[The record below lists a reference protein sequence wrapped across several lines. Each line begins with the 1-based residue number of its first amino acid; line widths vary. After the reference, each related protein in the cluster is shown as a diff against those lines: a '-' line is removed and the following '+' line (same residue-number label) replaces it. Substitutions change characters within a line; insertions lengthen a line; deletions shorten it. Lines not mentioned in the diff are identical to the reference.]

1 MAEAVVS
8 FVIEK
13 LGDQLIQEAVSLY
26 EVRDQVE
33 SIERELTRMQCFLKD
48 ADAKQKRD
56 KRVKNWV
63 RDIRDVAYDV
73 EDIIDTFILKTTHQ
87 RKMRTK
93 YCFLFFFKEL
103 VIRRQVAKEIEGIKI
118 KIRDISAS
126 RTTYGIEN
134 IGGVEGTTSYVS
146 DRLRERRRSSPHLD
160 EPGVVGFNEDIKTL
174 VARLLDQDT
183 SRRCVISIV
192 GMGGLGKTTL
202 AKKVYNS
209 NDVKRHFEICAWVYV
224 SQEYRARELL
234 HEMGKKVMGIGRE
247 SLAQMNKGDLEE
259 KLSKILKK
267 KRYLI
272 VMDDIWKL
280 QVWDDLKAVFPD
292 GMNGSRVLFTTRIK
306 DVALHADP
314 RSPLHELHFLS
325 DSESWELFSKRAFP
339 MENDEIACIPELEN
353 LGRQIVARCGGLPLA
368 IVILGGLLS
377 RKEKTSSVWLRV
389 LQSVSWQLTQ
399 DPDQL
404 VEILALSY
412 NDLPYYLKPCF
423 LYFGLFPEDSEVP
436 AGKLMLL
443 WIAEG
448 FVQQR
453 DEESMEDVAEDL
465 LEELID
471 RSMIQV
477 AEKRFDGGIKT
488 CRIHDLLRDLAISE
502 GKECKFFDIAENMYG
517 GTSTA
522 RTRRLTVHSNLSKY
536 VSMSHSNP
544 HLHSLLR
551 ISHTEESLRRD
562 QWKFLCQSL
571 KLLRVLDLEC
581 AIVRI
586 LPKEI
591 GELIHLRY
599 LGLRRT
605 GLQRLPSSIGNLRN
619 LQTLDMRSTK
629 ISRVP
634 SEVWKMQQLRHL
646 HLNKTS
652 IMGRQ
657 PAHDSVRNLRTL
669 SSVSIYGNSW
679 IHDFLGKL
687 TNLRKL
693 GIEGYFMSQAEALS
707 KSLVK
712 LSSLRTL
719 QLSGND
725 QILDP
730 TLRLLLNH
738 SKIYKFHLCGA
749 IERLPH
755 PQEFQ
760 PNLTKLSLEMSQLV
774 QDPCVT
780 LERLPNLRILRLL
793 SNSYRGNEMVCSA
806 GGFPKLHGLELE
818 DLDKLE
824 DWRVEEGAMPSLR
837 RLVIQD
843 CEVLKMLPEGLG
855 DVITLRELLLLSMP
869 DEFQARI
876 REDDGDD
883 WYKIQHIP
891 SVVVT

>member
-1 MAEAVVS
+1 
-8 FVIEK
+8 
-13 LGDQLIQEAVSLY
+13 
-26 EVRDQVE
+26 
-33 SIERELTRMQCFLKD
+33 
-48 ADAKQKRD
+48 
-56 KRVKNWV
+56 
-63 RDIRDVAYDV
+63 
-73 EDIIDTFILKTTHQ
+73 
-87 RKMRTK
+87 
-93 YCFLFFFKEL
+93 
-103 VIRRQVAKEIEGIKI
+103 
-118 KIRDISAS
+118 
-126 RTTYGIEN
+126 
-134 IGGVEGTTSYVS
+134 
-146 DRLRERRRSSPHLD
+146 
-160 EPGVVGFNEDIKTL
+160 
-174 VARLLDQDT
+174 
-183 SRRCVISIV
+183 
-192 GMGGLGKTTL
+192 
-202 AKKVYNS
+202 
-209 NDVKRHFEICAWVYV
+209 
-224 SQEYRARELL
+224 
-234 HEMGKKVMGIGRE
+234 
-247 SLAQMNKGDLEE
+247 
-259 KLSKILKK
+259 
-267 KRYLI
+267 
-272 VMDDIWKL
+272 MDDIWKL

-325 DSESWELFSKRAFP
+325 DSDSWELFSKRAFP
-339 MENDEIACIPELEN
+339 MDNDEIACIPELEN
-353 LGRQIVARCGGLPLA
+353 LGRQIVARCGGLSLA
-368 IVILGGLLS
+368 IVILGGAVIAK
-377 RKEKTSSVWLRV
+377 REDFKC
-389 LQSVSWQLTQ
+389 
-399 DPDQL
+399 L
-404 VEILALSY
+404 VEGASEY
-412 NDLPYYLKPCF
+412 
-423 LYFGLFPEDSEVP
+423 SEVP
-436 AGKLMLL
+436 TGKLMLL

-477 AEKRFDGGIKT
+477 SEKRFDGGIKI
-488 CRIHDLLRDLAISE
+488 CRIHDLLRDLTISE

-522 RTRRLTVHSNLSKY
+522 RTCRLTVHSNLSKY

-581 AIVRI
+581 AIVQI

-591 GELIHLRY
+591 GELI
-599 LGLRRT
+599 GLRRT
-605 GLQRLPSSIGNLRN
+605 GLHRLPSSIGNLRN
-619 LQTLDMRSTK
+619 LQTLDIRATK
-629 ISRVP
+629 ITIVP
-634 SEVWKMQQLRHL
+634 SQIWKMHQLRHL

-669 SSVSIYGNSW
+669 SSVSIHGNSW

-719 QLSGND
+719 QLSGKD

-738 SKIYKFHLCGA
+738 SKIYKFHLGGA

-760 PNLTKLSLEMSQLV
+760 PNLTKLSLEMSHLV

-780 LERLPNLRILRLL
+780 LESLPNLRILILL
-793 SNSYRGNEMVCSA
+793 LNSYRGNEMVCSA

-818 DLDKLE
+818 DLHKLE
-824 DWRVEEGAMPSLR
+824 DWRIEEGAMPNLR
-837 RLVIQD
+837 RLVIPD
-843 CEVLKMLPEGLG
+843 CEVLKMLPEELRY
-855 DVITLRELLLLSMP
+855 VITLRELLLLSMP
-869 DEFQARI
+869 DKFQARI
-876 REDDGDD
+876 REDDGDY

-891 SVVVT
+891 SVVIS